1 MKSLFPALLFYFYAS
16 TLSGQAL
23 SEKYLSNETVTY
35 DECISFYKSLDK
47 KYDHAKL
54 ITCGLTNAGKPLHV
68 FVITND
74 ADFNPSSIKGKGKR
88 ILLINNGSHP
98 GEPDGIDACMK
109 FSEDILSGKI
119 QGSLPDHLVV
129 CIIPVY
135 NIDGALNRGCC
146 SRSNQNGPKEYGF
159 RGNARNLDLNRDFIK
174 CDSEN
179 AKSFEKIFHEWDPD
193 VFLDTHV
200 SDGAD
205 YPYTMTLISSQ
216 HNKLNQLLGNY
227 SKIEMTPALFQKML
241 EKNDEM
247 VPYVNTFNWED
258 PPDKGIV
265 GFFEPPRF
273 STGYAAL
280 FNTIGFVAE
289 THVFKPFPQRVKST
303 YNLILSMLEIMN
315 NDFDKIGELRSKAKQ
330 DCATRIDFPLQWQV
344 DTAKFDL
351 INFKG
356 YEAKYKK

>member
-1 MKSLFPALLFYFYAS
+1 
-16 TLSGQAL
+16 
-23 SEKYLSNETVTY
+23 
-35 DECISFYKSLDK
+35 
-47 KYDHAKL
+47 
-54 ITCGLTNAGKPLHV
+54 
-68 FVITND
+68 
-74 ADFNPSSIKGKGKR
+74 
-88 ILLINNGSHP
+88 
-98 GEPDGIDACMK
+98 
-109 FSEDILSGKI
+109 
-119 QGSLPDHLVV
+119 
-129 CIIPVY
+129 
-135 NIDGALNRGCC
+135 
-146 SRSNQNGPKEYGF
+146 
-159 RGNARNLDLNRDFIK
+159 K

-200 SDGAD
+200 SDGSD

-273 STGYAAL
+273 STGYATL

-315 NDFDKIGELRSKAKQ
+315 NDFDKIGELRSKANQ

-356 YEAKYKK
+356 YEAKYKKSNVTGLQRLYYDHESQYARTTKF